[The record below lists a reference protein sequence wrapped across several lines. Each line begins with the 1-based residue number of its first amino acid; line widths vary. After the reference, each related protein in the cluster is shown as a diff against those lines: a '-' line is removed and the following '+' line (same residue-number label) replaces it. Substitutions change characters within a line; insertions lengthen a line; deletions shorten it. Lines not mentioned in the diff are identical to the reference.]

1 MQYLSLLIP
10 LIAIM
15 VGLIWFRKEL
25 VWWEYLA
32 VFFTPFLFV
41 VISTLVIKNSIPESM
56 TTKNWH
62 STEVEY
68 TEHWNEYIH
77 KTCSEEY
84 ACGTTTVYLAK
95 GQTQTQTKYCTRH
108 YDCSYVDDHP
118 ARWEMSYSG
127 GQSMSISPSE
137 FEAKC
142 ALWGTKKFVEMNR
155 RFHSIDGDRFS
166 CAWDNKPEH
175 VVTYTEPTRY
185 ENRLLVTKNIFGFRK
200 VDSLEVARYGLPKE
214 PSDDFAATTNFQFTT
229 GVDINQK
236 AYREL
241 YETNGIFGSTKKMT
255 LQMVTFRDKP
265 SDVCDVLE
273 SYWYGGKKNEVTL
286 CVNLR
291 GKEVGNVKVIS
302 WAKDNLFKIQIRDS
316 VAGMKEFDSYVAAK
330 ALSGLAMKAYQ
341 LRDFKEFDYIE
352 LEVEL
357 KTWHYILIWVM
368 VTLISFI
375 ILFAV
380 VKNDIRLKKDWLK

>member
-1 MQYLSLLIP
+1 
-10 LIAIM
+10 M

-25 VWWEYLA
+25 VWWEYLV
-32 VFFTPFLFV
+32 VFFSPLLF
-41 VISTLVIKNSIPESM
+41 IILSTIVIKNNIPES
-56 TTKNWH
+56 TTTTNWY
-62 STEVEY
+62 STDAVY

-77 KTCSEEY
+77 KTCTESY
-84 ACGTTTVYLAK
+84 ACGSYTTGSGKTRS
-95 GQTQTQTKYCTRH
+95 THTKYCTRT

-118 ARWEMSYSG
+118 AQWELNFSG
-127 GQSMSISPSE
+127 GQSLNISPSE

-142 ALWGTKKFVEMNR
+142 GLWGTKKFVEMNR
-155 RFHSIDGDRFS
+155 HFHTVDGDRYA

-175 VVTYTEPTRY
+175 VSTYTVPTKY

-200 VDSLEVARYGLPKE
+200 VDSAEIARYGLPKE
-214 PSDDFAATTNFQFTT
+214 PSDEFSATTEFQFTNGPLIT
-229 GVDINQK
+229 QQ

-255 LQMVTFRDKP
+255 LQMVTFQDKP

-273 SYWYGGKKNEVTL
+273 SYWFGGKKNEVTL

-291 GKEVGNVKVIS
+291 GKEVGNVKVIT

-316 VAGMKEFDSYVAAK
+316 IAGMKVFDSYAAAK
-330 ALSGLAMKAYQ
+330 VLSGYSMKAYQ
-341 LRDFKEFDYIE
+341 LRDFKEFEYIE

-357 KTWHYILIWVM
+357 KTWHYVLIWIM
-368 VTLISFI
+368 VTLLSFV
-375 ILFAV
+375 ILFVV
-380 VKNDIRLKKDWLK
+380 VKNDVRLKKDWLK